1 MMHVGIQASHMSER
15 QHVRM
20 RILHTAHKLENPRS
34 KHKPGMEF
42 QQGDHLKTSTFSLP
56 SCLQWKH

>member
-20 RILHTAHKLENPRS
+20 RMLHTAHKLENPRS
-34 KHKPGMEF
+34 KHKGREW
-42 QQGDHLKTSTFSLP
+42 SFSRAIT
-56 SCLQWKH
+56 